1 MLKLQVVS
9 AELVT
14 ASGIA
19 QADTYVIAAG
29 LGTPQLAMKARV
41 EVPLADKPATLNVYT
56 VPAPPLLRHMVL
68 SGDSC
73 LFIAKA

>member
-1 MLKLQVVS
+1 MLKLQFVS

-14 ASGIA
+14 ASGRVR
-19 QADTYVIAAG
+19 ADTYVIAAG
-29 LGTPQLAMKARV
+29 LGTPQLAMKAGV

-56 VPAPPLLRHMVL
+56 VPAPPLMQHMLL

-73 LFIAKA
+73 FSIAKA